1 MVCVFSLYLLFY
13 FYLIFLIIFRTVYV
27 FVHLNFQV
35 ALKCTDSYNSSRKI
49 QLAMKIVETMI
60 LLRIEIYIRLRDHM
74 YILEINIKVR
84 NLRNYKIIK
93 I

>member
-49 QLAMKIVETMI
+49 QLAMKIDDTFESRNIYTIKGSYV
-60 LLRIEIYIRLRDHM
+60 YIR
-74 YILEINIKVR
+74 NK
-84 NLRNYKIIK
+84 YKSSK
-93 I
+93 FKKL